1 MAWFELRGNASKGV
15 KQMNAEA
22 ESPEAG
28 SRAPGG
34 FARAAVWL
42 AGSAFLGSLA
52 LVLWNRRALKS
63 LREAEESRV
72 EPPQPRND
80 DGIY

>member
-1 MAWFELRGNASKGV
+1 MSGQTELS
-15 KQMNAEA
+15 
-22 ESPEAG
+22 ESRPGTTG
-28 SRAPGG
+28 SMV
-34 FARAAVWL
+34 RAAFWL
-42 AGSAFLGSLA
+42 AGGAFFGSLA

-63 LREAEESRV
+63 MREAEEMPV